1 MNLKPLQPSI
11 PTQYAIATV
20 IALFAVVLVV
30 FHPSYETSDD
40 TMMNYIAAGTF
51 NGEPSQ
57 YLVFSNYLEGVFLK
71 WLFIRFPG
79 INWYPLFLYIIQLL
93 AFVQI
98 TYVLNKAN
106 GSRLFF
112 GLYLLKYAI
121 FVVYVI
127 INLQFT
133 STAFLAG
140 IAGLLTLLHFI
151 KNNNT
156 KPLSILKMAG
166 FLLLCVLVRWE
177 SYVGLLVITAPV
189 LVYHFRKPVFSKKHF
204 IYGVTLLFPLLLIY
218 LNLQFYES
226 ISSTHNYI
234 NYQLSTHKILD
245 YDSEMATSSLQQVDL
260 TTTDYKLL
268 NTYFWADDKVFTQE
282 KIVQLAGLK
291 SNVLDL
297 PKGADVLVNYA
308 TSFLFYG
315 ALLVFIG
322 FCFLFA
328 NAGQRKKIIVYT
340 VFIHILLLLMASYL
354 KLPLRL
360 YLPLCFTVVMMILYE
375 VSNHIQITNLSVKS
389 KVVGLLLVV
398 FAIMQTGIN
407 RNISNYHKELTAKNE
422 NAINWVELHPET
434 LFIDIDYSD
443 QLHRPSLF
451 LAAPRIKGNNLID
464 GASFIYTPTYHSL
477 LAKNNI
483 QNLTI
488 DIVGRPAVFI
498 SNDAQFYSNYRQFMR
513 EHYGV
518 ECGFVPYIGLEDALE
533 IVWR

>member
-1 MNLKPLQPSI
+1 MKFLTGNISPR
-11 PTQYAIATV
+11 YAISIVVTIF
-20 IALFAVVLVV
+20 IAVLM
-30 FHPSYETSDD
+30 FMHPSYETSDD

-51 NGEPSQ
+51 NGEPSP

-79 INWYPLFLYIIQLL
+79 INWYPLFLYSIQLL
-93 AFVQI
+93 AFAQI
-98 TYVLNKAN
+98 TYVFNKTN

-112 GLYLLKYAI
+112 GLYLLLYAI

-140 IAGLLTLLHFI
+140 IAGLLTLLHLI
-151 KNNNT
+151 KNNT
-156 KPLSILKMAG
+156 TTFLSILKMTG

-177 SYVGLLVITAPV
+177 SYVGLLVITAPA
-189 LVYHFRKPVFSKKHF
+189 LFYHFRKQVFSKKYLM
-204 IYGVTLLFPLLLIY
+204 YGVTLIFPLLLIY
-218 LNLQFYES
+218 INLQCYAS

-234 NYQLSTHKILD
+234 QYQLATHKILD
-245 YDSEMATSSLQQVDL
+245 YDSEMSASTLQQVDL

-328 NAGQRKKIIVYT
+328 HAGQRKKIIVYT
-340 VFIHILLLLMASYL
+340 VFIHILLLLLASYL

-375 VSNHIQITNLSVKS
+375 VSNPIQTTHLSVKS

-407 RNISNYHKELTAKNE
+407 RNISNYHKVLTAKNE

-451 LAAPRIKGNNLID
+451 VAAPRIKGNNLID
-464 GASFIYTPTYHSL
+464 GASFINTPTYQSL
-477 LAKNNI
+477 LAKNNM

-488 DIVGRPAVFI
+488 DIVGKPAVFI
-498 SNDAQFYSNYRQFMR
+498 SNDAQFYVNYQRFMM

-518 ECGFVPYIGLEDALE
+518 ECGFVPYIGLEDALQV
-533 IVWR
+533 IWR

>member
-1 MNLKPLQPSI
+1 MNLKPLQTSI
-11 PTQYAIATV
+11 PTQYAIAIV

-40 TMMNYIAAGTF
+40 TMMNYIAAGTL

-71 WLFIRFPG
+71 WLFVRFPG
-79 INWYPLFLYIIQLL
+79 INWYPLFLYSIQLL

-106 GSRLFF
+106 SSRLFF
-112 GLYLLKYAI
+112 GLYILIYAI

-127 INLQFT
+127 INIQFT

-140 IAGLLTLLHFI
+140 IAGLLTLLHLI
-151 KNNNT
+151 KNNTT
-156 KPLSILKMAG
+156 KPLSILKMTG

-189 LVYHFRKPVFSKKHF
+189 LIYHFRKPVFSKKHF

-218 LNLQFYES
+218 VNLQCYAS

-234 NYQLSTHKILD
+234 QYQLATHKILD
-245 YDSEMATSSLQQVDL
+245 YDSEMSANTLQQVDL

-297 PKGADVLVNYA
+297 PKGVDVLVNYA

-340 VFIHILLLLMASYL
+340 VFIHLLLLLLASYL

-375 VSNHIQITNLSVKS
+375 VSNRIQTTNLSLKS
-389 KVVGLLLVV
+389 KVIGLFLLVI
-398 FAIMQTGIN
+398 AIMQTGIN

-422 NAINWVELHPET
+422 NAIKLVGLHPET

-451 LAAPRIKGNNLID
+451 APAPRIIGNNLID
-464 GASFIYTPTYHSL
+464 GASFINTPTYHSL

-488 DIVGRPAVFI
+488 DIVGKPAVFI
-498 SNDAQFYSNYRQFMR
+498 SNDAAFYSNYREFMK

-518 ECGFVPYIGLEDALE
+518 ECGFVPYIGLEDAKLV
-533 IVWR
+533 IWR

>member
-1 MNLKPLQPSI
+1 MIRRLLNGNISLV
-11 PTQYAIATV
+11 YAIT
-20 IALFAVVLVV
+20 IVLTI
-30 FHPSYETSDD
+30 FFSILILLDPAYETSDD
-40 TMMNYIAAGTF
+40 TMMNYIAAGTL

-71 WLFIRFPG
+71 WLFVRFPG
-79 INWYPLFLYIIQLL
+79 INWYPLFLYSIQLL

-106 GSRLFF
+106 GSRFFF
-112 GLYLLKYAI
+112 GLYLLLYAI

-133 STAFLAG
+133 STAFLSG
-140 IAGLLTLLHFI
+140 IAGLLTLLHLI
-151 KNNNT
+151 KNNTT
-156 KPLSILKMAG
+156 KPLSILKMTG
-166 FLLLCVLVRWE
+166 FLLLSVLVRWE

-189 LVYHFRKPVFSKKHF
+189 LIYHFRKPVFSKKHF

-218 LNLQFYES
+218 VNLQCYTS

-234 NYQLSTHKILD
+234 QYQLATHKILD
-245 YDSEMATSSLQQVDL
+245 YDSKMSANTLQQVDL
-260 TTTDYKLL
+260 TTTAYKLL

-297 PKGADVLVNYA
+297 PKGVDVLVNYA

-340 VFIHILLLLMASYL
+340 VFIHLLLLLLASYL

-375 VSNHIQITNLSVKS
+375 VSNRIQTTNLSLKS
-389 KVVGLLLVV
+389 KVIGLFLLVI
-398 FAIMQTGIN
+398 AIMQTGIN

-422 NAINWVELHPET
+422 NAIKLVGLHPET

-451 LAAPRIKGNNLID
+451 APAPRIIGNNLID
-464 GASFIYTPTYHSL
+464 GASFINTPTYHSL

-488 DIVGRPAVFI
+488 DIVGKPAVFI
-498 SNDAQFYSNYRQFMR
+498 SNDAAFYSNYREFMK

-518 ECGFVPYIGLEDALE
+518 ECGFVPYIGLEDAKLV
-533 IVWR
+533 IWR

>member
-1 MNLKPLQPSI
+1 MNLKPLQTSI
-11 PTQYAIATV
+11 PTQYAIAIV

-40 TMMNYIAAGTF
+40 TMMNYIAAGTL

-71 WLFIRFPG
+71 WLFVRFPG
-79 INWYPLFLYIIQLL
+79 INWYPLFLYSIQLL

-106 GSRLFF
+106 SSRLFF
-112 GLYLLKYAI
+112 GLYILIYAI

-127 INLQFT
+127 INIQFT

-140 IAGLLTLLHFI
+140 IAGLLTLLHLI
-151 KNNNT
+151 KNNTT
-156 KPLSILKMAG
+156 KPLSILKMTG

-189 LVYHFRKPVFSKKHF
+189 LIYHFRKPVFSKKHF

-218 LNLQFYES
+218 VNLQCYAS

-234 NYQLSTHKILD
+234 QYQLATHKILD
-245 YDSEMATSSLQQVDL
+245 YDSEMSANTLQQVDL

-315 ALLVFIG
+315 ALLVIIG

-328 NAGQRKKIIVYT
+328 NVGQRKKIIIYT
-340 VFIHILLLLMASYL
+340 VFIHLLLLLLASYL

-375 VSNHIQITNLSVKS
+375 VSNRIQTTNLSLKS
-389 KVVGLLLVV
+389 KVIGLFLLVI
-398 FAIMQTGIN
+398 AIMQTGIN

-422 NAINWVELHPET
+422 NAIKLVGLHPET

-451 LAAPRIKGNNLID
+451 APAPRIKGNNLID
-464 GASFIYTPTYHSL
+464 GASFINTPTYHSL

-488 DIVGRPAVFI
+488 DIVGKPAVFI
-498 SNDAQFYSNYRQFMR
+498 SNDAAFYSNYREFMK

-518 ECGFVPYIGLEDALE
+518 ECGFVPYIGLEDAKLV
-533 IVWR
+533 IWR

>member
-1 MNLKPLQPSI
+1 VNLKPLQPSI
-11 PTQYAIATV
+11 PTQYAITIV
-20 IALFAVVLVV
+20 IALFAAVLGV

-57 YLVFSNYLEGVFLK
+57 YLVFSNYLEGVVLK
-71 WLFIRFPG
+71 WLFIRFPE
-79 INWYPLFLYIIQLL
+79 INWYPLFLYSIQLL

-106 GSRLFF
+106 NSRLFF
-112 GLYLLKYAI
+112 GLYLLLYTI
-121 FVVYVI
+121 FIVYVI

-133 STAFLAG
+133 STAFLVG
-140 IAGLLTLLHFI
+140 IAGLLTLLHLI

-156 KPLSILKMAG
+156 SLLSMVKMTG

-189 LVYHFRKPVFSKKHF
+189 LVYHVRKPVFSKKHV
-204 IYGVTLLFPLLLIY
+204 IYGVTLLLPFLLVY
-218 LNLQFYES
+218 ANLQFYKS

-245 YDSEMATSSLQQVDL
+245 YDSDMSASTLQQVDL
-260 TTTDYKLL
+260 TPTDYNLL

-291 SNVLDL
+291 SNELDI
-297 PKGADVLVNYA
+297 PKGADVLINYA

-322 FCFLFA
+322 LCFLFA
-328 NAGQRKKIIVYT
+328 NSHQRKNIVVYT
-340 VFIHILLLLMASYL
+340 IFIHLLLLFLASYL

-375 VSNHIQITNLSVKS
+375 VSNHIQTTNLSIKS
-389 KVVGLLLVV
+389 KVVGLLLVIT
-398 FAIMQTGIN
+398 AITQTGIN
-407 RNISNYHKELTAKNE
+407 RNISNYHKALSAQNE
-422 NAINWVELHPET
+422 NAIKLVESHPET

-451 LAAPRIKGNNLID
+451 AVAPRIKGNNLID
-464 GASFIYTPTYHSL
+464 GASFINTPTYHSL
-477 LAKNNI
+477 LEKNNI
-483 QNLTI
+483 KNLTI

>member
-1 MNLKPLQPSI
+1 MIRRLLNGNISLV
-11 PTQYAIATV
+11 YAIT
-20 IALFAVVLVV
+20 IVLTI
-30 FHPSYETSDD
+30 FFSILILLDPAYETSDD
-40 TMMNYIAAGTF
+40 TMMNYIAAGTL

-79 INWYPLFLYIIQLL
+79 INWYPLFLYSIQLL

-106 GSRLFF
+106 GTRLFF
-112 GLYLLKYAI
+112 GLYLLLYTI
-121 FVVYVI
+121 FIVYVI

-140 IAGLLTLLHFI
+140 IAGLLTLLHLI
-151 KNNNT
+151 KNNTT
-156 KPLSILKMAG
+156 KPLSILKMTG
-166 FLLLCVLVRWE
+166 FLLLSVLVRWE

-189 LVYHFRKPVFSKKHF
+189 LIYHFRKPVFSKKHF

-218 LNLQFYES
+218 VNLQCYAS

-234 NYQLSTHKILD
+234 QYQLATHKILD
-245 YDSEMATSSLQQVDL
+245 YDSEMSANTLQEVDL
-260 TTTDYKLL
+260 TYTDYKLL

-340 VFIHILLLLMASYL
+340 IFIHLLLLLLASYL

-375 VSNHIQITNLSVKS
+375 VSNRIQTTNLSVKS
-389 KVVGLLLVV
+389 KVIFLFLLVI
-398 FAIMQTGIN
+398 AIMQTGIN
-407 RNISNYHKELTAKNE
+407 RNISNYHKVLTAKNE
-422 NAINWVELHPET
+422 NAINWVGLHPET

-451 LAAPRIKGNNLID
+451 APAPRIKGNNLID
-464 GASFIYTPTYHSL
+464 GASFINTPTYHSL

-498 SNDAQFYSNYRQFMR
+498 SNDAAFYSNYRQFMR
-513 EHYGV
+513 EHYEV
-518 ECGFVPYIGLEDALE
+518 ECGFVQYEGLDDAKLV
-533 IVWR
+533 IWR